1 MAKKRKQTQAEKEYK
16 KQRGRIQ
23 RFIKSAE
30 KRGYMFDQRVL
41 PDVPKRITK
50 ASVQRLAKITPSVL
64 YKKAVYYTPSGDLV
78 SGEKGRALERSLVA
92 QKGKSKVPKVD
103 KSGITKA
110 GQPPSRTDSTIS
122 SIEELINRF
131 PSGFQK
137 LSEVEDLIQKFPN
150 GENWTQW
157 QYEIHEHHKNV
168 LQGMLDTQIMIYG
181 RNVVA
186 MRLDKSTDDVVG
198 IAERIIYGD
207 SKDEQYQV
215 DINSFAQI
223 IKGEVLDAAE
233 SRMIEELAD
242 EYDV

>member
-16 KQRGRIQ
+16 KQHRRIQ

-41 PDVPKRITK
+41 PPVPKKITK
-50 ASVQRLAKITPSVL
+50 ASVQRLAKITPTVL
-64 YKKAVYYTPSGDLV
+64 YKKAVYTTLNNEVV
-78 SGEKGRALERSLVA
+78 SGEEGRVLERKA
-92 QKGKSKVPKVD
+92 GSKKQQRTRKIKHVD

-110 GQPPSRTDSTIS
+110 GQPPSRTDSVLSAIEGLIS
-122 SIEELINRF
+122 RF
-131 PSGFQK
+131 PDGY
-137 LSEVEDLIQKFPN
+137 D
-150 GENWTQW
+150 WTQW

-186 MRLDKSTDDVVG
+186 MRLAKSTDDVVG

-207 SKDEQYQV
+207 SKDEAYQV

-223 IKGEVLDAAE
+223 IKGELLDAEE